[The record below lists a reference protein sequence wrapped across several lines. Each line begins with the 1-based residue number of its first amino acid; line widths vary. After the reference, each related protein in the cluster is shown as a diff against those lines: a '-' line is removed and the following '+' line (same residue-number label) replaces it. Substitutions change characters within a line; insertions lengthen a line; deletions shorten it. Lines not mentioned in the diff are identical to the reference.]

1 MITSIIGKT
10 FLKAFNEKN
19 QSNLSAKEFFDTEY
33 FKLFFDHPKYLQWV
47 INSPFVQMKSGQKS
61 HLLTPEERAE
71 KLEALHDKVANEAP
85 DASFALGYPASS
97 EKKFATTSGLVTD
110 IPITCNEEEIY
121 CSWIGSGLGIGVEGS
136 YSLLINEPKLLLL
149 IYEGWKHY
157 RDILNDPVLKLLK
170 GNQINSWNGQW
181 ITYRLGK
188 NYREESSNLDIR
200 QKENIFSLKK
210 KKNEI
215 EINTVNWS
223 NVFFSLTTLYPNQ
236 TLMAYIYAM
245 GKTNTTIGFIPFYL
259 KSATKLKDVYKQ
271 LYKNTDHFDREEFQ
285 ALYGMDIIRACEL
298 GSIGLQALCPQNL
311 RKFMREADKAPF
323 NTKNIDIYKS
333 YKTWL
338 IAMLSRNKEEITNY
352 TSELAKLLLRYE
364 DEAQGRGRAN
374 LIEAKLFKAKS
385 KQKFIEAIIEMI
397 EDIDD
402 NDLEQ
407 LKTLKNEVHMMT
419 HEEFIYFITLLKFD
433 YFFLSK
439 TQSKEL

>member
-1 MITSIIGKT
+1 
-10 FLKAFNEKN
+10 
-19 QSNLSAKEFFDTEY
+19 
-33 FKLFFDHPKYLQWV
+33 
-47 INSPFVQMKSGQKS
+47 
-61 HLLTPEERAE
+61 
-71 KLEALHDKVANEAP
+71 
-85 DASFALGYPASS
+85 
-97 EKKFATTSGLVTD
+97 
-110 IPITCNEEEIY
+110 
-121 CSWIGSGLGIGVEGS
+121 
-136 YSLLINEPKLLLL
+136 
-149 IYEGWKHY
+149 
-157 RDILNDPVLKLLK
+157 
-170 GNQINSWNGQW
+170 
-181 ITYRLGK
+181 
-188 NYREESSNLDIR
+188 
-200 QKENIFSLKK
+200 
-210 KKNEI
+210 
-215 EINTVNWS
+215 
-223 NVFFSLTTLYPNQ
+223 
-236 TLMAYIYAM
+236 
-245 GKTNTTIGFIPFYL
+245 
-259 KSATKLKDVYKQ
+259 
-271 LYKNTDHFDREEFQ
+271 
-285 ALYGMDIIRACEL
+285 MDIIRACEL